1 MNGREPSFRNLK
13 KRQQW
18 QIQQAVRSPTYTHI
32 SYSTNVSHLLRCHRP
47 VAMGTRTLQSPLPSP
62 PCSILFFFLLYYY
75 SYSAVFGARNPAP
88 RPTSADDAIST
99 AAGQRNRRASD
110 VEGPL
115 SGRKD
120 EAHDVEVQCCH
131 LLR

>member
-1 MNGREPSFRNLK
+1 MNE
-13 KRQQW
+13 W
-18 QIQQAVRSPTYTHI
+18 
-32 SYSTNVSHLLRCHRP
+32 
-47 VAMGTRTLQSPLPSP
+47 TRTVVPEPEETIAVANPTGCEVTNIHTHFVEHQRQPSSSMSPARCYGNWNAAVAAAKSAMLN
-62 PCSILFFFLLYYY
+62 IIFLLYYY
-75 SYSAVFGARNPAP
+75 SYYSAVFGARNPAP

-120 EAHDVEVQCCH
+120 ELMTWRYCAAIC
-131 LLR
+131 